1 MLGQSKPLNEKR
13 VACVLVL
20 LLLTL
25 LSAARAAEAKAT
37 RYLTGSG
44 ADVSPRLHG
53 PALDLGGGGSDVAEG
68 IQRMIDEVRGCDA
81 CATKLD
87 VVVLRASGADGYND
101 YIYKMNGADS
111 VETLVVHTAEEAR
124 EVLAVAVNEKT
135 SVVVD
140 RRGLA
145 RR

>member
-1 MLGQSKPLNEKR
+1 
-13 VACVLVL
+13 
-20 LLLTL
+20 
-25 LSAARAAEAKAT
+25 
-37 RYLTGSG
+37 
-44 ADVSPRLHG
+44 
-53 PALDLGGGGSDVAEG
+53 
-68 IQRMIDEVRGCDA
+68 MIDEVRGCDA
-81 CATKLD
+81 CATKVN

-145 RR
+145 RRPRTGFTLVNVLEGKPTDNLY